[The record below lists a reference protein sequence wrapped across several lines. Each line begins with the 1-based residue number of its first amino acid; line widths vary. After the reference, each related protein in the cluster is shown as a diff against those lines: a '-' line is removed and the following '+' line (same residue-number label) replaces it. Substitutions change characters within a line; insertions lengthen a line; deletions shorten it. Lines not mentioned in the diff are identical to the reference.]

1 MLAENGAIV
10 LNCWSEKASTIL
22 MVMEQNLKF
31 SVHIVVL
38 LNVEEVR
45 LVKVYSRDVELIL
58 HRALHSPH
66 FDLKWDGRVKLY
78 FLTV

>member
-10 LNCWSEKASTIL
+10 LNHCSEKASTSL

-31 SVHIVVL
+31 LVHIVVL

-45 LVKVYSRDVELIL
+45 LVKVYSRDVELTL
-58 HRALHSPH
+58 PRALHSPH
-66 FDLKWDGRVKLY
+66 FDLKWAG
-78 FLTV
+78 

>member
-10 LNCWSEKASTIL
+10 LNYWSEKASTIL

-58 HRALHSPH
+58 HRVLHSHH
-66 FDLKWDGRVKLY
+66 FDLKWAGRVKLY
-78 FLTV
+78 FLSV